1 MMTIARRENL
11 CVGQTFNGDKWKSR
25 GVNTL
30 PLHHHHQHHHYR
42 HHQRHQHHSH
52 DHDHSDLREC
62 IWSWQGGLEGSGP
75 CVLQTNDSPHH
86 DHDDNYGENGDEIF
100 YQNLFLENKNIVD
113 SFSSKLRFEAH
124 AVHVH
129 IPANE

>member
-52 DHDHSDLREC
+52 DHDP
-62 IWSWQGGLEGSGP
+62 SGP
-75 CVLQTNDSPHH
+75 IYVNA
-86 DHDDNYGENGDEIF
+86 YGAGMVALKEVGHVCCKQMTAPIMTMIIIMVKIVMKFFIKIF
-100 YQNLFLENKNIVD
+100 FFDKKI
-113 SFSSKLRFEAH
+113 
-124 AVHVH
+124 
-129 IPANE
+129 

>member
-30 PLHHHHQHHHYR
+30 PLHHHHHYR

-52 DHDHSDLREC
+52 DHDHSGP
-62 IWSWQGGLEGSGP
+62 IYVNAYGAGKVALEEVGHVCFKQMTAPIMTMMITMVKMAMKSF
-75 CVLQTNDSPHH
+75 
-86 DHDDNYGENGDEIF
+86 I
-100 YQNLFLENKNIVD
+100 KIV
-113 SFSSKLRFEAH
+113 F
-124 AVHVH
+124 
-129 IPANE
+129 

>member
-1 MMTIARRENL
+1 MTTIARRENL

-52 DHDHSDLREC
+52 DHNHPGP
-62 IWSWQGGLEGSGP
+62 IYVNAYGSGKSALKEVGHVCFKQMTAP
-75 CVLQTNDSPHH
+75 IMTMIIIMVKMAM
-86 DHDDNYGENGDEIF
+86 EFFIKIF
-100 YQNLFLENKNIVD
+100 FWTKKYN
-113 SFSSKLRFEAH
+113 
-124 AVHVH
+124 
-129 IPANE
+129 